1 VPNNTIMEMGNWS
14 PVSPELGATAPCSPV
29 SNAADLI
36 SGRPAFPSAHGAQDL
51 LHETA
56 LFGVKLVDADAYNP
70 PIAPVLAVDAPL
82 LRGGAPGSVGSTW
95 VASRHGVK

>member
-1 VPNNTIMEMGNWS
+1 MEMGNWS
-14 PVSPELGATAPCSPV
+14 PVSPELAPLRRIRLFP
-29 SNAADLI
+29 NAADLI